1 MNSEYVQKLEYFCS
15 YQERCHAEVLQKMI
29 DLKIPYAERDEIIV
43 YLIENNF
50 LNETRFAQAFARGK
64 HNIKKWG
71 RNRIVNELKLRK
83 ISSYNIQQ
91 ALKEIDEDAYKTTFL
106 ELSQK
111 QWESTIEKNIL
122 KKKKKVTDFLLRKG
136 FESEWVYNYI
146 NEQIK

>member
-15 YQERCHAEVLQKMI
+15 YQERCHAEVLQKMM

-106 ELSQK
+106 ELAQK

-122 KKKKKVTDFLLRKG
+122 KKKKKVTDFILRKG
-136 FESEWVYNYI
+136 YESEWIYNYI